1 MAEVRKRVSKQVR
14 AGENAERVSGCYE
27 RQDRE
32 RERDNFVSAL
42 TGAMLNCGLPTL
54 INFGRFISVET
65 TRRWQHVT
73 SLSAAPTLRT
83 SFSALAPW
91 DIEDES

>member
-1 MAEVRKRVSKQVR
+1 MGVTRGKTERK
-14 AGENAERVSGCYE
+14 
-27 RQDRE
+27 RE

-42 TGAMLNCGLPTL
+42 AGAMLNCGLPTL

-91 DIEDES
+91 DIEDGS